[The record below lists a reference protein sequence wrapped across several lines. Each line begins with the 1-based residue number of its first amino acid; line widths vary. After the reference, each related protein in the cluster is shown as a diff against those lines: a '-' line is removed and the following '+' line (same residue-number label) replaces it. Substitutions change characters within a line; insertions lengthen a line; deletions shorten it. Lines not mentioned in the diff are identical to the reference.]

1 MSAKPYRYLRAH
13 HAAAGS
19 TGFLKTSLSPK
30 RALCSQSGVF
40 EYQRKR
46 QPRLGADIETL
57 EAWLAAEEKLPSRE
71 RRTAQRLYEAPCLEG
86 YAGAV
91 DAERRHEREFGRRRH
106 PVNTV
111 FIPQSFAPGEAYRMC
126 NHYLVDPT
134 ACTPAA
140 GWEKGQVEN
149 QVGNV
154 QVRVAYIEN
163 PGNFVPT
170 AENPNAYGYIRHPD
184 REPRLHPAVSASCGH
199 RFTVLG

>member
-1 MSAKPYRYLRAH
+1 MPARTDPVGGTRQSGDILIPFWTRPGLSAKPYRYLRAH

-111 FIPQSFAPGEAYRMC
+111 FIPQSFAPGEAYQ
-126 NHYLVDPT
+126 D
-134 ACTPAA
+134 
-140 GWEKGQVEN
+140 
-149 QVGNV
+149 V
-154 QVRVAYIEN
+154 QSL
-163 PGNFVPT
+163 PG
-170 AENPNAYGYIRHPD
+170 
-184 REPRLHPAVSASCGH
+184 
-199 RFTVLG
+199 